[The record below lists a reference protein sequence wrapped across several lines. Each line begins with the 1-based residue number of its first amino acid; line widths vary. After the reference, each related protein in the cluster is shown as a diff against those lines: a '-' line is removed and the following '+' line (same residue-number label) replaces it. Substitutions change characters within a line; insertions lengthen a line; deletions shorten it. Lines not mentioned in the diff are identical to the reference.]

1 MRFAVVV
8 AALAIAAPA
17 WAAPPAWTVDKAA
30 SKVAISS
37 TFDSQAVG
45 GSFRKWDA
53 DIRFDPRDLAHS
65 SVTASIDTGSAA
77 TGDADRDAALPDTP
91 WFYAAKYPRATFV
104 SHSFKALGGNRYE
117 AVGDLTI
124 KGVTKPLTLPFT
136 LAITGDTA
144 KMNAAVSVNRLAFGV
159 GQGEWATT
167 EVIPA
172 AVQVTIALTAHRAK
186 K

>member
-1 MRFAVVV
+1 MRVALVV

-17 WAAPPAWTVDKAA
+17 WAAPPAWVVDHAA
-30 SKVAISS
+30 SKVGIGS
-37 TFDSQAVG
+37 TFDGQAVS

-53 DIRFDPRDLAHS
+53 DIRFDPKDLAHS
-65 SVTASIDTGSAA
+65 SVTATIDVGSAS

-91 WFYAAKYPRATFV
+91 WFYAAKFPKATFV

-117 AVGDLTI
+117 AAGELTI
-124 KGVTKPLTLPFT
+124 KGVTKPLTLPFA
-136 LAITGDTA
+136 LVITGNTA

-172 AVQVTIALTAHRAK
+172 AVQVTIALTARRAK
-186 K
+186 